1 MLEATQIMAN
11 IAGVVAAIGVMVS
24 LIYLAIQV
32 RDNSRLVSEN
42 TKAQLM
48 AGDLSSND
56 GNRELFM
63 EALVKDPDLAA
74 LILRGYSGEELSEI
88 DRFRFETWARMT
100 VESHMT
106 FFVLLERG
114 TVTGEIF
121 EYWSHSFDR
130 LLRLP
135 TFVDVYKKMR
145 KDLKPSFR
153 EYMDKKTPPEFG
165 LHVHSNERTDS
176 TKLETVSP
184 GAPA

>member
-1 MLEATQIMAN
+1 MLETTQIMAN
-11 IAGVVAAIGVMVS
+11 IAGVVAAIGVMIS

-56 GNRELFM
+56 GNREMFLDV
-63 EALVKDPDLAA
+63 LVKDPELAG
-74 LILRGYSGEELSEI
+74 LILRGYAGEELSDI
-88 DRFRFETWARMT
+88 DRFRFETWARMSI
-100 VESHMT
+100 EAHMT

-130 LLRLP
+130 LCKLP
-135 TFVDVYKKMR
+135 AFVDVYKKMR
-145 KDLKPSFR
+145 GDLKPSFR
-153 EYMDKKTPPEFG
+153 AYMDKKTPPEYGF
-165 LHVHSNERTDS
+165 HAHSNDMKSATTSDS
-176 TKLETVSP
+176 
-184 GAPA
+184 APA